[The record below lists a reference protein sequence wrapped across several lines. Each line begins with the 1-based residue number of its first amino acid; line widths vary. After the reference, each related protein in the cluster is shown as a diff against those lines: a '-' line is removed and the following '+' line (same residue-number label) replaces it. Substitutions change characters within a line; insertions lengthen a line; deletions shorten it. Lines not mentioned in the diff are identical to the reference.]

1 MTSAQDSESV
11 EPTHRFQATSTHVG
25 AARNPFS
32 PFGFMLSGVAK
43 RETPLFFSGL
53 VFARNGN
60 PDAKSLAL
68 FQIEI
73 KHISLTLFFRISLG
87 QFFHGTEWTAEFD
100 LMGDNAVSPAKSL
113 TPSAETAIS
122 VQTERKRLYMA
133 HQPILVHKPP
143 LPVIEKSGALFAIVP
158 KPIDGR
164 MLRCSR
170 FGADVG
176 IFFWGTSLCLSGIYP
191 FSQRIQ
197 NPKLRHG
204 ILSAACGW
212 RSCGSGTCGSPGTH
226 PAPAPNRTIRR

>member
-1 MTSAQDSESV
+1 MSERHEIHFRLLDLCSQ
-11 EPTHRFQATSTHVG
+11 EWPKEKRRF
-25 AARNPFS
+25 
-32 PFGFMLSGVAK
+32 
-43 RETPLFFSGL
+43 FFSGL

-73 KHISLTLFFRISLG
+73 KHVSLTLFFRISLG

-176 IFFWGTSLCLSGIYP
+176 IFFWGQAFVFLAYIRSVSE
-191 FSQRIQ
+191 FRIR
-197 NPKLRHG
+197 NCDTESYLRHAVG
-204 ILSAACGW
+204 VVMGLVLAVLQERIRHRLRTVPSAAEGF
-212 RSCGSGTCGSPGTH
+212 
-226 PAPAPNRTIRR
+226 